1 MFGMDK
7 KDMVIGSVAVVG
19 TGLGIYNT
27 ICGIV
32 NHRKKIPASVKQL
45 ENSAIALCGRIERL
59 EGAVFP
65 AVIVA
70 PQQLQQVPVAPVAE
84 QPAQV
89 QTPTEPTTPAA
100 PAPVPGYTPE
110 QIAAML
116 GNLPA
121 ESLAALVQAAQKV
134 PATESTP
141 SPVAP
146 PPVPPQPET
155 NNGNKKK

>member
-89 QTPTEPTTPAA
+89 QTPTEPAPAA

>member
-89 QTPTEPTTPAA
+89 QTPAEPTPTA

-146 PPVPPQPET
+146 PPVPPQSET

>member
-1 MFGMDK
+1 
-7 KDMVIGSVAVVG
+7 MVIGSVAVVG
-19 TGLGIYNT
+19 AGLGIYNT

-84 QPAQV
+84 QPAQA
-89 QTPTEPTTPAA
+89 QTPATPTPAA

-134 PATESTP
+134 PATESAP

-155 NNGNKKK
+155 NSGNKKK